1 MNIYS
6 CFKCI
11 FLALVISGCAA
22 NITQIVHNPINQKE
36 KSLQNAVYL
45 DLTHAESISKSKDL
59 INSMDELGLLI
70 SKNLNVVKNKPVSGL
85 AVNISIENFRYVL
98 GVKR

>member
-1 MNIYS
+1 
-6 CFKCI
+6 
-11 FLALVISGCAA
+11 
-22 NITQIVHNPINQKE
+22 
-36 KSLQNAVYL
+36 
-45 DLTHAESISKSKDL
+45 
-59 INSMDELGLLI
+59 MDELVLLI